1 MAVKIMTNT
10 KVATRCRIIWGGV
23 LMLTLGSWCL
33 LSQGARMFFC
43 LSAHCPFSR
52 PRHNSTP
59 ADKTLALILSELCS
73 QLDHYAVVLKYVNRS
88 DCSSNTRFV
97 EYREKTLKTQ
107 HTLHQNR
114 LEYVSINIKMM
125 FRQTHNPMKSGVTAT
140 VAPSHRVLARDLLTI
155 TFLH

>member
-1 MAVKIMTNT
+1 M
-10 KVATRCRIIWGGV
+10 
-23 LMLTLGSWCL
+23 
-33 LSQGARMFFC
+33 
-43 LSAHCPFSR
+43 
-52 PRHNSTP
+52 
-59 ADKTLALILSELCS
+59 
-73 QLDHYAVVLKYVNRS
+73 VLKYVNRS

-155 TFLH
+155 TFLHWFLLFAEGWYKIRSRRLCSSGMSSPPRRAIHCKNKSNMIMSCGWICRYLKLKHVESKFCLIGDARCLDVDVWYDP